1 MTKTNHIFNE
11 DQVNH
16 LFTEV
21 APHYDRLNDVISLGT
36 QRWWRKR
43 LFANL
48 TVSPRA
54 NALDVCC
61 GTGDLAIELAKRIP
75 EGRITGLDFNQA
87 MLDLAQEKTKMIGNL
102 FLIKGDA
109 MHLPFDDNQ
118 FDVVTIGFGLRN
130 VPDANQALR
139 EIHRVLKPGGQLA
152 ILEMSQPTNPVIK
165 LGWRAYFK
173 LFPVVASLAG
183 GHKENYQYLGKTS
196 QQFVSARQLCQMM
209 TACGFRRVN
218 YQPLNFGAAALHF
231 GTK

>member
-11 DQVNH
+11 EQVNH

-48 TVSPRA
+48 TISPRA

-75 EGRITGLDFNQA
+75 DGRVTGLDFNQA

-109 MHLPFDDNQ
+109 MQLPFADNK

-139 EIHRVLKPGGQLA
+139 EIYRVLKPGGQVA
-152 ILEMSQPTNPVIK
+152 ILEMSQPTNPVVK
-165 LGWRAYFK
+165 VGWRAYFK
-173 LFPVVASLAG
+173 LFPAVAALAG
-183 GHKENYQYLGKTS
+183 GHKANYQYLGKTS
-196 QQFVSARQLCQMM
+196 QQFVSARQLCRMM
-209 TACGFRRVN
+209 TACGFRQVH
-218 YQPLNFGAAALHF
+218 YQPLNLGAAALHF